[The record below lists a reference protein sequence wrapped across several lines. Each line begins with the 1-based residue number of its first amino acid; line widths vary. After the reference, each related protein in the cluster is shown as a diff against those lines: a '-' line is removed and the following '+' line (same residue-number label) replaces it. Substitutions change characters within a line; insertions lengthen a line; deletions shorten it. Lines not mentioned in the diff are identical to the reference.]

1 MFGSHKNDDLGNS
14 EDPQDN
20 GGFISTPHPD
30 PTGVPEPPAPG
41 SFDPTAPS
49 TDAPE
54 AAEPETTAPVAP
66 ATDDST
72 TATET
77 SDAPQFGQ
85 PFTPGSVLPA
95 ADTNEPTDTTTP
107 TDSPE
112 ASTSDGTPVSDD
124 LLEIKKEAL
133 QNLTPLVDHL
143 DQTPEERFK
152 TTMMMIQA
160 ADDQSLIQRAYD
172 AANQITDES
181 AKAQAL
187 LDIVNE
193 INYFT
198 QQHNQ

>member
-1 MFGSHKNDDLGNS
+1 MFGNHKNDDLGNS

-41 SFDPTAPS
+41 SFDPTAP
-49 TDAPE
+49 TADAP
-54 AAEPETTAPVAP
+54 APTEPEVAAP
-66 ATDDST
+66 AAPASDDT
-72 TATET
+72 TTPDDTTPAADTPDT
-77 SDAPQFGQ
+77 PQFGQ

-95 ADTNEPTDTTTP
+95 ADTSEPADTTPPTDNP
-107 TDSPE
+107 
-112 ASTSDGTPVSDD
+112 PVSDE

-160 ADDQSLIQRAYD
+160 ADDQSLIQRAYE